1 MSKQVQVHKREPSAE
16 KVAMVERIA
25 KLAKQYPVLAV
36 TRLSKVR
43 SAQLM
48 AVRKVLRGNAEII
61 VVKNQLAVL
70 GLKRAGL
77 KNADELLKNLYGQN
91 ALIFSK
97 QDPFKLFLLLE
108 KNRVNL
114 AARAGD
120 IAPSNIV
127 VPAGNTGQQAGPVLS
142 EFREAG
148 IKTKIEAGSIQVVED
163 SVVAKPGAVISPKLA
178 SLLSRLGIKPIRA
191 GLAIALAYENGLIYG
206 AEAVAIDLD
215 KYRASL
221 LEGFASAKG
230 LVDLHRLCHQGDG
243 SRDNRK
249 GLPRGAGL
257 GSGSGRGDPGER
269 PGDTGQGGGRGQRRA
284 HQGQRERLPV
294 EHSRVPEGHIPAT

>member
-1 MSKQVQVHKREPSAE
+1 LSQQVQVQKREPSAE
-16 KVAMVERIA
+16 KIAVVERIA
-25 KLAKQYPVLAV
+25 KLAKTYPVLCV
-36 TRLSKVR
+36 TKLSKVR

-48 AVRKVLRGNAEII
+48 AVRKVLRGRAEIV
-61 VVKNQLAVL
+61 VVKNKLAIL
-70 GLKRAGL
+70 GLKKAGL
-77 KNADELLKNLYGQN
+77 KNADELLKNLEGQN
-91 ALIFSK
+91 ALIFSTL
-97 QDPFKLFLLLE
+97 DPFKLFLLLE

-163 SVVAKPGAVISPKLA
+163 SVVAKPGTPISPKLA

-221 LEGFASAKG
+221 MEGFSSAKG
-230 LVDLHRLCHQGDG
+230 LSIIIGYVTKETAPDIIAKAYREALALAVETGEITKESVAVIFG
-243 SRDNRK
+243 KAEAEVNAVLAKAKEK
-249 GLPRGAGL
+249 GY
-257 GSGSGRGDPGER
+257 
-269 PGDTGQGGGRGQRRA
+269 Q
-284 HQGQRERLPV
+284 
-294 EHSRVPEGHIPAT
+294 

>member
-1 MSKQVQVHKREPSAE
+1 LSKQVQVQKREPSAE

-120 IAPSNIV
+120 VAPSNIV

-148 IKTKIEAGSIQVVED
+148 IKTKIEAGSVQVVED
-163 SVVAKPGAVISPKLA
+163 SIVAKPGTVISPKLA

-230 LVDLHRLCHQGDG
+230 LAIYIGYVTKETAPEIIAKAYREALALAVEAGEVTPESAPVILG
-243 SRDNRK
+243 KAEAEANAVLTKAKEK
-249 GLPRGAGL
+249 GY
-257 GSGSGRGDPGER
+257 
-269 PGDTGQGGGRGQRRA
+269 Q
-284 HQGQRERLPV
+284 
-294 EHSRVPEGHIPAT
+294 

>member
-1 MSKQVQVHKREPSAE
+1 MSKQVQFHKREPSAE

-25 KLAKQYPVLAV
+25 KLAKDYPVLAV

-48 AVRKVLRGNAEII
+48 AVRKVLRGNAEIV
-61 VVKNQLAVL
+61 VVKNNLAVL

-77 KNADELLKNLYGQN
+77 KNADELLKNLTGQN
-91 ALIFSK
+91 ALIFSR

-120 IAPSNIV
+120 IAPTNIV

-163 SVVAKPGAVISPKLA
+163 SVVAKPGVVISPKLA

-230 LVDLHRLCHQGDG
+230 LAIYIGYVTKETAPEIIAKAYREALALAVEAGEVTPESAPVILG
-243 SRDNRK
+243 KAEAEASAVLAKAKEK
-249 GLPRGAGL
+249 GY
-257 GSGSGRGDPGER
+257 
-269 PGDTGQGGGRGQRRA
+269 Q
-284 HQGQRERLPV
+284 
-294 EHSRVPEGHIPAT
+294 

>member
-148 IKTKIEAGSIQVVED
+148 IKTKIEAGSVQVVED
-163 SVVAKPGAVISPKLA
+163 SIVAKPGAVISPKLA

-221 LEGFASAKG
+221 LEGFGSAKG
-230 LVDLHRLCHQGDG
+230 LSIYIGYVTKETAPEIIAKAYREALALAVEAGEVTPESAPVILG
-243 SRDNRK
+243 KAEAEANAVLTKAKEK
-249 GLPRGAGL
+249 GY
-257 GSGSGRGDPGER
+257 
-269 PGDTGQGGGRGQRRA
+269 Q
-284 HQGQRERLPV
+284 
-294 EHSRVPEGHIPAT
+294 

>member
-1 MSKQVQVHKREPSAE
+1 LSKQVQVHKREPSPE
-16 KVAMVERIA
+16 KIAVVERIA
-25 KLAKQYPVLAV
+25 KLAKQYPVLAI
-36 TRLSKVR
+36 TKLSKVR

-48 AVRKVLRGNAEII
+48 AVRKVLRGQAEVI
-61 VVKNQLAVL
+61 VVKNKLAIL
-70 GLKRAGL
+70 GLKKSGI
-77 KNADELLKNLYGQN
+77 KNAAEVLKHLEGQN

-97 QDPFKLFLLLE
+97 LDPFKLFLLLE

-120 IAPSNIV
+120 VAPVDII

-163 SVVAKPGAVISPKLA
+163 SVVAKPGTVISPKLA

-191 GLAIALAYENGLIYG
+191 GMAIALALENGLVYA

-215 KYRASL
+215 KYRENL
-221 LEGFASAKG
+221 VQGYNSAKALAIQISYVTKETAPEIIAKAYREALAIAVEAG
-230 LVDLHRLCHQGDG
+230 EITPESAPIILAKAEAEANAVL
-243 SRDNRK
+243 SKAKEK
-249 GLPRGAGL
+249 GYGA
-257 GSGSGRGDPGER
+257 E
-269 PGDTGQGGGRGQRRA
+269 A
-284 HQGQRERLPV
+284 K
-294 EHSRVPEGHIPAT
+294 AA

>member
-1 MSKQVQVHKREPSAE
+1 MSKQVQVHKREPSPE
-16 KVAMVERIA
+16 KVAVVERIA
-25 KLAKQYPVLAV
+25 KLSKQYPVLAV

-48 AVRKVLRGNAEII
+48 AVRKVLRGNAEVV
-61 VVKNQLAVL
+61 VVKNKLAIL
-70 GLKRAGL
+70 GLKRSGL
-77 KNADELLKNLYGQN
+77 KNADELLKNLEGQN

-97 QDPFKLFLLLE
+97 LDPFKLFLLLE

-120 IAPSNIV
+120 VAPTDIV

-148 IKTKIEAGSIQVVED
+148 IKTKIDAGSIQVVEG

-191 GLAIALAYENGLIYG
+191 GLAIALAYEAGLIYG
-206 AEAVAIDLD
+206 ADAVAIDLE
-215 KYRASL
+215 KYRSDL
-221 LEGFASAKG
+221 TGGFSSARGLAVILGYVTKESGPEIIAKAYREALALAVEAGEVTKESAPAILAKAEAEANAVLAKAKEKG
-230 LVDLHRLCHQGDG
+230 Y
-243 SRDNRK
+243 
-249 GLPRGAGL
+249 A
-257 GSGSGRGDPGER
+257 
-269 PGDTGQGGGRGQRRA
+269 A
-284 HQGQRERLPV
+284 
-294 EHSRVPEGHIPAT
+294 

>member
-1 MSKQVQVHKREPSAE
+1 
-16 KVAMVERIA
+16 
-25 KLAKQYPVLAV
+25 
-36 TRLSKVR
+36 
-43 SAQLM
+43 M
-48 AVRKVLRGNAEII
+48 AVRKVLRGNAEIV
-61 VVKNQLAVL
+61 VVKNKIAIL

-77 KNADELLKNLYGQN
+77 KNADELLKNLHGKN

-120 IAPSNIV
+120 IAPADIV

-148 IKTKIEAGSIQVVED
+148 IKTKIEAGSIQVVQD
-163 SVVAKPGAVISPKLA
+163 SVVAKPGTPISPKLA

-191 GLAIALAYENGLIYG
+191 GLAIALAYEDGLIYG

-221 LEGFASAKG
+221 LEGFASSKG
-230 LVDLHRLCHQGDG
+230 LAVLLGYVTKESGPEIIAKAYREALAVAVEAGELTPE
-243 SRDNRK
+243 SAPVILAKAEAEANAVLAKAKEK
-249 GLPRGAGL
+249 GY
-257 GSGSGRGDPGER
+257 
-269 PGDTGQGGGRGQRRA
+269 Q
-284 HQGQRERLPV
+284 
-294 EHSRVPEGHIPAT
+294 

>member
-1 MSKQVQVHKREPSAE
+1 LSRQVQVERREPSAE
-16 KVAMVERIA
+16 KKAMVVRIT

-48 AVRKVLRGNAEII
+48 AVRKVLRGNAEIV
-61 VVKNQLAVL
+61 VVKNKLAIL
-70 GLKRAGL
+70 GLKQAGL
-77 KNADELLKNLYGQN
+77 KNADELLKNLHGQN
-91 ALIFSK
+91 ALIFST

-120 IAPSNIV
+120 IAPTDIV

-148 IKTKIEAGSIQVVED
+148 IKTKIEAGSIQVVQD
-163 SVVAKPGAVISPKLA
+163 SVVAKPGTAISPKLA

-215 KYRASL
+215 KYRANL
-221 LEGFASAKG
+221 VEGFASAKG
-230 LVDLHRLCHQGDG
+230 LAVILGYVTKESGPEIIAKAYREALAVAVEAGELTPE
-243 SRDNRK
+243 SAPIILAKAEAEANAVLAKAKEK
-249 GLPRGAGL
+249 GY
-257 GSGSGRGDPGER
+257 
-269 PGDTGQGGGRGQRRA
+269 QQ
-284 HQGQRERLPV
+284 
-294 EHSRVPEGHIPAT
+294 

>member
-1 MSKQVQVHKREPSAE
+1 MSRQVQVHKREPSPE
-16 KVAMVERIA
+16 KVAVVERIA
-25 KLAKQYPVLAV
+25 KLSKDYPVLAV

-48 AVRKVLRGNAEII
+48 AVRKVLRGQAEII
-61 VVKNQLAVL
+61 VVKNKLAIL
-70 GLKRAGL
+70 GLQRAGL
-77 KNADELLKNLYGQN
+77 KNADELLKNLHGQN

-97 QDPFKLFLLLE
+97 IDPFKLFLLLE

-120 IAPSNIV
+120 VAPSDVV

-163 SVVAKPGAVISPKLA
+163 SVVAKPGAIISPKLA

-206 AEAVAIDLD
+206 AEAVAIDLE

-221 LEGFASAKG
+221 LEGFATSRALAIQIGYLTKETAPAIIANAFREALAVAVEAGEITEESAPVILAKAEAEASAVEAKAKEKG
-230 LVDLHRLCHQGDG
+230 Y
-243 SRDNRK
+243 
-249 GLPRGAGL
+249 GAA
-257 GSGSGRGDPGER
+257 P
-269 PGDTGQGGGRGQRRA
+269 
-284 HQGQRERLPV
+284 
-294 EHSRVPEGHIPAT
+294 PAEAKPAA

>member
-1 MSKQVQVHKREPSAE
+1 LSQQVQVQKREPSAE

-25 KLAKQYPVLAV
+25 KLAKSYPVLAV
-36 TRLSKVR
+36 TKLSKVR

-48 AVRKVLRGNAEII
+48 AVRKVLRGQAEIV
-61 VVKNQLAVL
+61 VVKNKLAIL

-77 KNADELLKNLYGQN
+77 KNADELLKSFEGQN

-97 QDPFKLFLLLE
+97 LDPFKLFLLLE

-114 AARAGD
+114 GARAGD
-120 IAPSNIV
+120 IAPANIV
-127 VPAGNTGQQAGPVLS
+127 IPAGNTGQQAGPVLS

-148 IKTKIEAGSIQVVED
+148 IMTKIEAGSIQVVKD
-163 SVVAKPGAVISPKLA
+163 AIVATPGTPISPKLA

-230 LVDLHRLCHQGDG
+230 LAIIIGYVTKETAPDIIATAYREALAVAVEAGEITAESAPVILGKAEAEA
-243 SRDNRK
+243 NAVLAKAKEK
-249 GLPRGAGL
+249 GY
-257 GSGSGRGDPGER
+257 
-269 PGDTGQGGGRGQRRA
+269 Q
-284 HQGQRERLPV
+284 
-294 EHSRVPEGHIPAT
+294 

>member
-1 MSKQVQVHKREPSAE
+1 MSRQVQVQKREPSAE
-16 KVAMVERIA
+16 KVAMVERIE
-25 KLAKQYPVLAV
+25 KLAKTYPVLAV
-36 TRLSKVR
+36 TKLSKVR

-48 AVRKVLRGNAEII
+48 AVRKVLRGNAEIV
-61 VVKNQLAVL
+61 VVKNKLAIL
-70 GLKRAGL
+70 GLRGAGL
-77 KNADELLKNLYGQN
+77 KNSDELLKNLEGQN

-97 QDPFKLFLLLE
+97 LDPFKLFLLLE

-120 IAPSNIV
+120 IAPSDIV

-163 SVVAKPGAVISPKLA
+163 SVVAKPGTQISPKLA

-230 LVDLHRLCHQGDG
+230 LAVILGYVTKETGPEIIAKAYREALALAVEVGEITTESAALILG
-243 SRDNRK
+243 KAEAEANAVLAKAKEK
-249 GLPRGAGL
+249 GY
-257 GSGSGRGDPGER
+257 
-269 PGDTGQGGGRGQRRA
+269 Q
-284 HQGQRERLPV
+284 
-294 EHSRVPEGHIPAT
+294 

>member
-1 MSKQVQVHKREPSAE
+1 LSKQVQVHKREPSAE

-25 KLAKQYPVLAV
+25 KLAKDYPVLAV

-48 AVRKVLRGNAEII
+48 AVRKVLRGNAEIV
-61 VVKNQLAVL
+61 VVKNNLAVL

-77 KNADELLKNLYGQN
+77 KNADELLKNLTGQN
-91 ALIFSK
+91 ALIFSR

-120 IAPSNIV
+120 IAPTNIV

-163 SVVAKPGAVISPKLA
+163 SVVAKPGVVISPKLA

-230 LVDLHRLCHQGDG
+230 LAIYIGYVTKETAPEIIAKAYREALALAVEAGEVTPESAPVILG
-243 SRDNRK
+243 KAEAEASAVLAKAKEK
-249 GLPRGAGL
+249 GY
-257 GSGSGRGDPGER
+257 
-269 PGDTGQGGGRGQRRA
+269 Q
-284 HQGQRERLPV
+284 
-294 EHSRVPEGHIPAT
+294 

>member
-1 MSKQVQVHKREPSAE
+1 MSQQVQVHKREPSAE
-16 KVAMVERIA
+16 KKAMVARIA
-25 KLAKQYPVLAV
+25 KLAKDYPVLAV

-48 AVRKVLRGNAEII
+48 AVRKVLRGNAEIV
-61 VVKNQLAVL
+61 VVKNKLAIL

-77 KNADELLKNLYGQN
+77 KNADELLKNLHGQN
-91 ALIFSK
+91 ALIFSN

-120 IAPSNIV
+120 IAPTDIV

-163 SVVAKPGAVISPKLA
+163 SVVAKPGATISPKLA

-191 GLAIALAYENGLIYG
+191 GLAIALAYEDGLIYG

-215 KYRASL
+215 KYRANL

-230 LVDLHRLCHQGDG
+230 LAVYLGYVTKESGPEIIAKAYREALAVAVEAGELTPE
-243 SRDNRK
+243 SAPVILAKAEAEANAVLAKAKEK
-249 GLPRGAGL
+249 GY
-257 GSGSGRGDPGER
+257 
-269 PGDTGQGGGRGQRRA
+269 Q
-284 HQGQRERLPV
+284 
-294 EHSRVPEGHIPAT
+294 

>member
-1 MSKQVQVHKREPSAE
+1 LSQQVQVHKREPSAE
-16 KVAMVERIA
+16 KVAMVARIA
-25 KLAKQYPVLAV
+25 KLSKDYPVLAV
-36 TRLSKVR
+36 TKLSKVR

-48 AVRKVLRGNAEII
+48 AVRKVLRGNAEIV
-61 VVKNQLAVL
+61 VVKNKIAIL

-77 KNADELLKNLYGQN
+77 KNADELLKTLHGQN

-108 KNRVNL
+108 KNRVSL

-120 IAPSNIV
+120 IAPIDIV

-163 SVVAKPGAVISPKLA
+163 TVVAKPGTPISPKLA
-178 SLLSRLGIKPIRA
+178 SLLSRLGVKPIRA
-191 GLAIALAYENGLIYG
+191 GLAIALAYDNGLIYG

-221 LEGFASAKG
+221 IEGFTSSKG
-230 LVDLHRLCHQGDG
+230 LAVILGYVTKESGPEIIAKAYREALAVAVEAGELTPE
-243 SRDNRK
+243 SAPVILAKAEAEANAVLAKAKEK
-249 GLPRGAGL
+249 GY
-257 GSGSGRGDPGER
+257 
-269 PGDTGQGGGRGQRRA
+269 Q
-284 HQGQRERLPV
+284 
-294 EHSRVPEGHIPAT
+294 